1 MSKKIYLDT
10 NIYLDYL
17 LERKNIFNID
27 MSEKA
32 FSVFHRTFLCE
43 FEIVLSDW
51 TSQELLK
58 TIEPEKFLMLINIL
72 KAKKKLHLVKCSD
85 NDREYAKLLSLHYHD
100 PLHAI
105 LAKKGN
111 AEFVV
116 TRDKIGFQCCEYIL
130 KAYLPEEI

>member
-17 LERKNIFNID
+17 LERKNLFNAD

-51 TSQELLK
+51 CAEELLK
-58 TIEPEKFLMLINIL
+58 TIQPDKVLFLMELL
-72 KAKKKLHLVKCSD
+72 KAKKKLHLVKCSE
-85 NDREYAKLLSLHYHD
+85 NDKEYAKSLSSHYHD

-116 TRDKIGFQCCEYIL
+116 TRDKIGFQCAENIL

>member
-17 LERKNIFNID
+17 LERRNRYGDDK
-27 MSEKA
+27 SECA
-32 FSVFHRTFLCE
+32 FLVFHRTFLCE

-51 TSQELLK
+51 CAEELLRTIHPDKVLFLMELLK
-58 TIEPEKFLMLINIL
+58 
-72 KAKKKLHLVKCSD
+72 AKNKLHRVTCSE
-85 NDREYAKLLSLHYHD
+85 NDRGYAKSLSSHYHD

-111 AEFVV
+111 AEFIV
-116 TRDKIGFQCCEYIL
+116 TRDKRGFICSRHIL
-130 KAYLPEEI
+130 EAYLPEEI

>member
-17 LERKNIFNID
+17 LERTNRFD
-27 MSEKA
+27 DDRSECA
-32 FSVFHRTFLCE
+32 FLVFHRTFLCE

-51 TSQELLK
+51 CGEELLR
-58 TIEPEKFLMLINIL
+58 TIQPDKVLFLMELF

-85 NDREYAKLLSLHYHD
+85 SDKEYAKSLSPHYHD

-116 TRDKIGFQCCEYIL
+116 TRDKKGFICSKHIL
-130 KAYLPEEI
+130 EAYLPEEI